1 MIPLA
6 DDIPSRRFPVITYL
20 IIAANVLAFF
30 FELSL
35 GRYLDRFIAIFGL
48 VPWRI
53 VNWSSYPAVF
63 ITIFT
68 SMFLHAGWV
77 HLFGNMLYLWVFGDN
92 VEDAMGHM
100 RFLIF
105 YIVSGCVAALAQV
118 LVNPLSKVP
127 MIGASG
133 AVAGVLGAYFLFYPR
148 ARVIMAVPFLFYLQ
162 LISVPAILVL
172 GGWFLIQLLNGF
184 ATITAATAVTG
195 GIAWWAH
202 VGGFVTGLILGPILR
217 KSHSEDYYDDYEDYL

>member
-6 DDIPSRRFPVITYL
+6 DDIPSRRLPVITYL
-20 IIAANVLAFF
+20 IIATNILVFF

-48 VPWRI
+48 TPWYI
-53 VNWSSYPAVF
+53 VNWSSYPFVL
-63 ITIFT
+63 ITVFT
-68 SMFLHAGWV
+68 SMFLHAGWI

-92 VEDAMGHM
+92 VEDAMGHL
-100 RFLIF
+100 RFLFF
-105 YIVSGCVAALAQV
+105 YLFSGCAAAVAQV

-162 LISVPAILVL
+162 MISVPALLVL
-172 GGWFLIQLLNGF
+172 GSWFLIQLLNGF
-184 ATITAATAVTG
+184 ATITTSTAVTG
-195 GIAWWAH
+195 GVAWWAH
-202 VGGFVTGLILGPILR
+202 IGGFVVGLVLGPIFR
-217 KSHSEDYYDDYEDYL
+217 RRRSKNYDYEYWS

>member
-35 GRYLDRFIAIFGL
+35 GRYLDRFIATFGL

-53 VNWSSYPAVF
+53 IHWSDYPFVF
-63 ITIFT
+63 ITVFT
-68 SMFLHAGWV
+68 SMFLHAGWI

-92 VEDAMGHM
+92 VEDAMGHL

-105 YIVSGCVAALAQV
+105 YLLSGCAAAAAQV
-118 LVNPLSKVP
+118 FVNPLSKIP
-127 MIGASG
+127 MVGASG

-148 ARVIMAVPFLFYLQ
+148 ARVIMAVPLLFYLQ
-162 LISVPAILVL
+162 MISVPALLVL
-172 GGWFLIQLLNGF
+172 GSWFLIQLLNGF
-184 ATITAATAVTG
+184 ATITTSTAVTG
-195 GIAWWAH
+195 GVAWWAH
-202 VGGFVTGLILGPILR
+202 VGGFVAGLILGPLFR
-217 KSHSEDYYDDYEDYL
+217 TGRSKGYYDYEDYE

>member
-6 DDIPSRRFPVITYL
+6 DDIPSRRLPVITYL
-20 IIAANVLAFF
+20 IIAINILVFF

-48 VPWRI
+48 TPWYI
-53 VNWSSYPAVF
+53 VNWSSYPFVF
-63 ITIFT
+63 ITVFT
-68 SMFLHAGWV
+68 SMFLHAGWI

-92 VEDAMGHM
+92 VEDAMGHL
-100 RFLIF
+100 RFLFF
-105 YIVSGCVAALAQV
+105 YLLSGCAAAFAQV

-148 ARVIMAVPFLFYLQ
+148 ARVIMAVPFFFYLQ
-162 LISVPAILVL
+162 MISVPALLVL
-172 GGWFLIQLLNGF
+172 GSWFLVQLLNGF
-184 ATITAATAVTG
+184 ATITASTAVTG
-195 GIAWWAH
+195 GVAWWAH
-202 VGGFVTGLILGPILR
+202 IGGFVAGLVLGPIFR
-217 KSHSEDYYDDYEDYL
+217 RRRSEYHYDYEIWN

>member
-6 DDIPSRRFPVITYL
+6 DDIPSRRFPAITYL
-20 IIAANVLAFF
+20 IIAANILVFF

-53 VNWSSYPAVF
+53 VNWTEHPAIF
-63 ITIFT
+63 ITVFT
-68 SMFLHAGWV
+68 SMFLHAGWI

-92 VEDAMGHM
+92 VEDSMGHL

-105 YIVSGCVAALAQV
+105 YLLSGCAAAAAQI
-118 LVNPLSKVP
+118 LVNPLSRVP

-162 LISVPAILVL
+162 MISVPALLVL
-172 GGWFLIQLLNGF
+172 GSWFLVQLLNGF
-184 ATITAATAVTG
+184 ATITTSTAVTG
-195 GIAWWAH
+195 GVAWWAH
-202 VGGFVTGLILGPILR
+202 VGGFVAGLILGPLFR
-217 KSHSEDYYDDYEDYL
+217 KSHHHEDLYEHEDYV

>member
-20 IIAANVLAFF
+20 IIAANILVFF

-35 GRYLDRFIAIFGL
+35 GRYLDRFIAVFGL

-53 VNWSSYPAVF
+53 IHWSDYPGVL
-63 ITIFT
+63 ITVFT
-68 SMFLHAGWV
+68 SMFLHAGWI

-92 VEDAMGHM
+92 VEDSMGHL

-105 YIVSGCVAALAQV
+105 YLLSGCAAAAAQV
-118 LVNPLSKVP
+118 FVNPLSKIP
-127 MIGASG
+127 MVGASG

-162 LISVPAILVL
+162 MISVPAILVL
-172 GGWFLIQLLNGF
+172 GSWFLVQLLNGF
-184 ATITAATAVTG
+184 ATITTSTAVTG
-195 GIAWWAH
+195 GVAWWAH
-202 VGGFVTGLILGPILR
+202 VGGFVAGLILGPLFR
-217 KSHSEDYYDDYEDYL
+217 KGNSRSYYEYEDYD